1 MKISNSEEN
10 AMDKDIL
17 VLKDGTAVELEAGA
31 NLFNMQ
37 VRSANKAGMVNVWD
51 KLTAGNLAK
60 AQVKNGAG
68 LVVGNYTDL
77 ELVSETSIV
86 QPDGTILTSFCLR
99 EKDALE
105 KRIEAVENGQAVQDG
120 AIMDMAEV
128 LSTVAE

>member
-1 MKISNSEEN
+1 
-10 AMDKDIL
+10 MDKDIL

-77 ELVSETSIV
+77 ELVSETSIA
-86 QPDGTILTSFCLR
+86 QPDGHILTSFRLR

-105 KRIEAVENGQAVQDG
+105 KRMEAVEEGQAVQDG
-120 AIMDMAEV
+120 AIMDMADMV
-128 LSTVAE
+128 SGLSVEEGR